1 MSTVKRFSI
10 VLVSLLSAS
19 FATGVTQAAN
29 TAQPSETG
37 KIKKCKDAEGR
48 WHYGDRAA
56 DECAKSKI
64 VEISEQGTKRRVIAA
79 PPTKAELAERER
91 RKEELEREAER
102 KKEQERQ
109 DKLLLSTYSSENDI
123 NFIRDRKIAQIES
136 QIKATEETLKPM
148 RAALERME
156 KQSDSS
162 PQSQKQIEKTK
173 EQIARHEAVVT
184 EKRKEQEDLRQ
195 KYADELKRY
204 RELRAQKAAE
214 PQAKK

>member
-1 MSTVKRFSI
+1 MSI
-10 VLVSLLSAS
+10 VRISQFVLVALLSLG
-19 FATGVTQAAN
+19 FTATVSYAAN
-29 TAQPSETG
+29 TPKPSETG
-37 KIKKCKDAEGR
+37 KIKKCKDADGR

-173 EQIARHEAVVT
+173 AQITRHEAVVA
-184 EKRKEQEDLRQ
+184 EKRKEQEEFRQ